1 MLAIERYA
9 GEKIRFED
17 QDYIIEGINR
27 NSFDDGIDIALF
39 SAGESISME
48 FAPAAVERGAIV
60 IDNTY
65 VFRMYKQVPLIIPEV
80 NPDAMSRLFF
90 GKGVIIANPN
100 CATIMCLIAMTPLD
114 RYAKVEF
121 DLSTFFSFVFPTRSN
136 TRIQRILNVG
146 HSN

>member
-17 QDYIIEGINR
+17 QDYVIEGINR
-27 NSFDDGIDIALF
+27 NNFDDGIDIALF
-39 SAGESISME
+39 SAGESISKE

-60 IDNTY
+60 IDNTS

-80 NPDAMSRLFF
+80 NPDAMSRLFY
-90 GKGVIIANPN
+90 GKGAIIANPN

-136 TRIQRILNVG
+136 TDTTNLECWPKN
-146 HSN
+146 